1 MREYKNA
8 SKIMKLFHRKM
19 IFACFL
25 CTLAAFTSIPARG
38 GAIDDLER
46 ASGGKIDRSGG
57 GSTEADEERARRRQ
71 EWAEYRAEQK
81 AERERLRREES
92 VRVNEQGHK
101 YYRSGDWKAAVEYY
115 KRAKKLNPSDAV
127 IRQNLANAEAAL
139 KKQSDQAADRK
150 ESAKLAA
157 KKAQVEIKRQQEYER
172 DLNAALKRLKGDQ
185 EELAN
190 EPAVWIEKNGKIVE
204 RRMKESNKWSRA
216 LAESLTTKAPPPP
229 FKKLTEL
236 EAGDVLLIAPA
247 KTDLIGKAI
256 KGTDS
261 LLSSAKG
268 SDASHTVLYLKQ
280 VNGIRFY
287 LDNIPGEGP
296 RIVPEVYIL
305 NKYGKRSMEVA
316 KLAQPLK
323 AAEGET
329 LYSAAREMR
338 AKNLQRLSQN
348 KWFDSTNYGI
358 WGKDNVVCAES
369 DWSLLRSAGR
379 EIPKS
384 NDRLKKGLGVDFS
397 PADFHADMRYFLV
410 TPLSLSQ

>member
-1 MREYKNA
+1 MQKYRDA
-8 SKIMKLFHRKM
+8 SRTQRLFQRTVR
-19 IFACFL
+19 FACFL
-25 CTLAAFTSIPARG
+25 CVFAGIASGPARG
-38 GAIDDLER
+38 GAIEDLEN

-92 VRVNEQGHK
+92 VKVNEEGHK
-101 YYRSGDWKAAVEYY
+101 YFRSGDWKTAVKYY
-115 KRAKKLNPSDAV
+115 KRAKKLNPSDAM
-127 IRQNLANAEAAL
+127 IRQNLASAEAAL
-139 KKQSDQAADRK
+139 KKQSDQESSRK
-150 ESAKLAA
+150 ESSKLAA
-157 KKAQVEIKRQQEYER
+157 KKAQEEIKRQQEYER

-190 EPAVWIEKNGKIVE
+190 EPAVWIEKNGKIIE

-216 LAESLTTKAPPPP
+216 LAASLTTKAPPPP
-229 FKKLTEL
+229 YKKLSEL

-247 KTDLIGKAI
+247 KTDLIGKTI
-256 KGTDS
+256 KGTDA

-329 LYSAAREMR
+329 LYTAAREMR
-338 AKNLQRLSQN
+338 AKNVQRLSQN
-348 KWFDSTNYGI
+348 KWFDSTSYGV

-369 DWSLLRSAGR
+369 DWSLLRAAGR

-397 PADFHADMRYFLV
+397 PADFHGDMRYFLV

>member
-1 MREYKNA
+1 M
-8 SKIMKLFHRKM
+8 L
-19 IFACFL
+19 FACFL

-38 GAIDDLER
+38 GAIEDLEN
-46 ASGGKIDRSGG
+46 ASGGKIDRG
-57 GSTEADEERARRRQ
+57 GSNGGYDSEEAQERRRR
-71 EWAEYRAEQK
+71 WAEYRAEQK

-92 VRVNEQGHK
+92 VKVNEEGHK
-101 YYRSGDWKAAVEYY
+101 YYRNGDWKTAVKYY
-115 KRAKKLNPSDAV
+115 KRAHKLNRSDAV

-139 KKQSDQAADRK
+139 KKQAGQEADRK
-150 ESAKLAA
+150 EAAKIAE
-157 KKAQVEIKRQQEYER
+157 KKAQLEAKRKHEYEG
-172 DLNAALKRLKGDQ
+172 DLDAALKRLKGDQ
-185 EELAN
+185 DTLAN
-190 EPAVWIEKNGKIVE
+190 EPAVWIEKNGKIIE
-204 RRMKESNKWSRA
+204 RRMQSSNKWSRS
-216 LAESLTTKAPPPP
+216 LAESLTTKAPPLP

-236 EAGDVLLIAPA
+236 ESGDVLLIAPA

-256 KGTDS
+256 KGTDA

-268 SDASHTVLYLKQ
+268 ADASHTVLYLKQ
-280 VNGIRFY
+280 INGIRFY

-338 AKNLQRLSQN
+338 AKNVERLKGN

-369 DWSLLRSAGR
+369 DWSLLRTAGR

-384 NDRLKKGLGVDFS
+384 NDLLKKGLGVDFS
-397 PADFHADMRYFLV
+397 PADFHGDMRYFLV
-410 TPLSLSQ
+410 TPLSLTQ